1 MEKAALILALVV
13 SLGLTLNGCMS
24 AGLLSGINTGSV
36 SDTVSVKT
44 PSRDILTIGIE
55 VAQSMSFRIT
65 SRDMAQKT
73 VILEY
78 GDMGS
83 WSNPLPLL
91 IGKIDNNNIILTV
104 IDARSLSIQVSTT
117 GTFGSGDYS
126 DAVKILN
133 EFKKRIAARMQ

>member
-1 MEKAALILALVV
+1 MKKATLILALVV
-13 SLGLTLNGCMS
+13 SLGLTFNGCMS

-44 PSRDILTIGIE
+44 PSRDILTLGIE

-65 SRDMAQKT
+65 SRDMSQKT

-104 IDARSLSIQVSTT
+104 IDARSLSVQVSTT
-117 GTFGSGDYS
+117 GTFGSGDYN